1 MGWFTI
7 SLKLHLLTAIKLN
20 DGQSRGFF
28 QNNLTRNARG
38 ELVIHGSAIKG
49 RLRAECD
56 AFQQRV
62 GGRIS
67 QMEATQT
74 VVRRLFG
81 DADEKGLLFF
91 EDLVLENPTDS
102 GTMPTNTPKW
112 DPKEKRAGILINRFL
127 GSVEHQHLFHY
138 ETVPAGL
145 SFSGEIE
152 GKIPSK
158 DAEHLETYLTFI
170 DAGLRMI
177 THLGGSVSRGLGRVQ
192 IDLTG
197 LDFDDI
203 DPPLNL
209 KHRFLR
215 GDLPVDWIRK
225 HREGAKP

>member
-49 RLRAECD
+49 RLRAECT
-56 AFQQRV
+56 AFQERV
-62 GGRIS
+62 ALCEDPGGAKQSI
-67 QMEATQT
+67 
-74 VVRRLFG
+74 VKKLFG

-91 EDLVLENPTDS
+91 EDLVLENPTGSD
-102 GTMPTNTPKW
+102 TTKNPTW

-127 GSVEHQHLFHY
+127 GSVEHKHLFHY

-170 DAGLRMI
+170 DAGLRTI

-192 IDLTG
+192 IDLSG